1 MRLSTK
7 PRIGQEAIAKE
18 KQMKRVVSTL
28 LAELASCRRL
38 ADARRIVDGLE
49 KEHGFLWRAVG
60 DREGNFG
67 TINITSNPGNALVE
81 RVTNA
86 IDAVIERQAVR
97 ALSKARPKRLPANPR
112 EAVEEWFNV
121 RAGRLHHL
129 PAVSGKDQKKGPS
142 RQSLADQIVVRVS
155 DSGVKKHPT
164 IEIRDFGI
172 GLTAAM
178 VPKTILGLNENNKI
192 AKPYLAGAF
201 GQGGS
206 TALAY
211 SPHGSLIVTRRQPDL
226 LAPGEK
232 DLTAVTFIRFNELNP
247 DRNKNGRFEYLVM
260 PSNEVPSVEMPG
272 FQPGTSCVH
281 LDMQIPQ
288 FSQRTTQLTG
298 SLWWLLQNALFDPVL
313 PFTLEEG
320 RASML
325 DAGKKADPRTISG
338 NFTRLMEDKRDKV
351 EHGHS
356 VDVTARHEDQE
367 ATVKVNY
374 WVLRASDD
382 GRDVPVSSYVDR
394 YEPVTFTFN
403 GQTHGTED
411 RRFVKDELR
420 LPYLT
425 DYLIVQIELDHLS
438 GQARRALVTST
449 REALKK
455 AGLYEELLQEIAS
468 ALADDEVLGELNERR
483 KERLLSRHSEAERDK
498 MKQRFARLMEK
509 FRAGIDTTAAGKGA
523 SGLGRLPSKSGARA
537 SLDPLPT
544 KDHPTFVKIS
554 NSQKP
559 IPIRVDRHAVL
570 RLESDAPDMYLRDN
584 RQAKLAMAFEPE
596 GLLVEVNRSD
606 FVGGRARIS
615 LRPTERAVPGATG
628 ALSIFLFT
636 PDEKRFSDKV
646 KFRLLPAEEAE
657 TAGSQSRAKVQ
668 VPEPVAV
675 YRDEWPRHGW
685 DEASV
690 ARVEDSGSDTQ
701 IFVNV
706 ENRHLAR
713 LLQTGAYQE
722 VGITRMRNNFLLYT
736 AFYAWT
742 HHVATKSA
750 HGTGLSGK
758 DFEDYMEKELD
769 RVAQTVVFAI
779 SSSSQQKE
787 EED

>member
-1 MRLSTK
+1 
-7 PRIGQEAIAKE
+7 
-18 KQMKRVVSTL
+18 MKKVVATL
-28 LAELASCRRL
+28 LAELAYCRRL
-38 ADARRIVDGLE
+38 SDARRIVSTLE
-49 KEHGFLWRAVG
+49 KEHGFTWRAVG

-86 IDAVIERQAVR
+86 IDAVIEREAAR
-97 ALSKARPKRLPANPR
+97 ALAKARPKRLPANPR
-112 EAVEEWFNV
+112 EAVEEWFHV
-121 RAGRLHHL
+121 RAGRLYHL
-129 PAVSGKDQKKGPS
+129 PAVSGKDQKKGLS
-142 RQSLADQIVVRVS
+142 RQRLAEQILVS
-155 DSGVKKHPT
+155 VTDSGVKKHPNL
-164 IEIRDFGI
+164 EVRDFGI
-172 GLTAAM
+172 GLTASA
-178 VPKTILGLNENNKI
+178 VPRTILGLNENNKI
-192 AKPYLAGAF
+192 DKPYLAGAF

-226 LAPGEK
+226 LGPGER
-232 DLTAVTFIRFNELNP
+232 DLVAVTFIRFNELNP
-247 DRNKNGRFEYLVM
+247 ERNKNGRFEYLVT
-260 PSNEVPSVEMPG
+260 PTNEVPSIELSN

-281 LDMQIPQ
+281 LEMQIPQ
-288 FSQRTTQLTG
+288 FSQRTTQPTG

-313 PFTLEEG
+313 PFTLEER

-325 DAGKKADPRTISG
+325 EEGKKSDPRTISG

-351 EHGHS
+351 EHSHS
-356 VDVTARHEDQE
+356 VDVTVRHEDQE

-374 WVLRASDD
+374 WVLKAPDD
-382 GRDVPVSSYVDR
+382 GRDIPVVAYVDR
-394 YEPVTFTFN
+394 YEPVAFTFN

-411 RRFVKDELR
+411 RRFVKEELR

-425 DYLIVQIELDHLS
+425 DYLIIQIELDHLS

-455 AGLYEELLQEIAS
+455 AGLYDELLQEIAA
-468 ALADDEVLGELNERR
+468 ALADDEALGELNEKR
-483 KERLLSRHSEAERDK
+483 KERLLSRHSEAEREK

-509 FRAGIDTTAAGKGA
+509 FRAGIDTTASGKGS
-523 SGLGRLPSKSGARA
+523 SGSGRPPSKAGTRQQ
-537 SLDPLPT
+537 LDPLPT
-544 KDHPTFVKIS
+544 KDHPTFIKIG

-559 IPIRVDRHAVL
+559 IPIRVDRHAIL

-584 RQAKLAMAFEPE
+584 RQAKLALAFEPE
-596 GLLVEVNRSD
+596 GLLTEVSRSD

-615 LRPTERAVPGATG
+615 LRPTERATPGTNG
-628 ALSIFLFT
+628 SLSIFLFT

-668 VPEPVAV
+668 VPEPIAV
-675 YRDEWPRHGW
+675 YRDEWLRHRW
-685 DEASV
+685 DETSV
-690 ARVEDSGSDTQ
+690 AKVEDSGSETQ
-701 IFVNV
+701 IFINV

-722 VGITRMRNNFLLYT
+722 IGITRMRNNFLLYT

-742 HHVATKSA
+742 HHVATKEV

-758 DFEDYMEKELD
+758 EYEDYKEKELD